1 MVYLLLL
8 NLMKKFKLN
17 INRKK
22 ILIILSLLAVLFVAW
37 KIYQKLSTGSSS
49 GAGAGDTAVAVEIVP
64 ITIGSL
70 RDMADYTGTLRAK
83 TRVIVAPKIAG
94 RLNQLK
100 VDIGDKV
107 RSGQLLAVLEDEEY
121 RQQVIQ
127 AEANLMVAEATLK
140 EAKSILSITERNFAR
155 ARNLHKTGVQSDAEL
170 DKANSQYQSQLA
182 RFNVAEAQLA
192 NRKAA
197 LANARIRLSYT
208 RISASWDRGSPVR
221 YVAERFADEGSLL
234 ATNTAILSIIELEPI
249 IAVIN
254 VTDQEYFRLKTE
266 QSAAITSSAF
276 TGKLFTGRILRIAP
290 MLQESSRQARVEIEV
305 DNKELLLKPGM
316 FINAQIEFFHKDNI
330 TIVPY
335 NALAKRDG
343 KQGIF
348 LVDVE
353 NKRARFQA
361 VETGIIE
368 KDRVEIV
375 KPAGISGYVV
385 VVGHYLL
392 ESEGRV
398 ILPEISPKTPA
409 GKIIK

>member
-1 MVYLLLL
+1 
-8 NLMKKFKLN
+8 
-17 INRKK
+17 
-22 ILIILSLLAVLFVAW
+22 
-37 KIYQKLSTGSSS
+37 
-49 GAGAGDTAVAVEIVP
+49 
-64 ITIGSL
+64 
-70 RDMADYTGTLRAK
+70 MAEYTGTLRAK
-83 TRVIVAPKIAG
+83 TRVVVAPKIAG

-121 RQQVIQ
+121 HQQVIQ
-127 AEANLMVAEATLK
+127 AEANLKVAEATLN
-140 EAKSILSITERNFAR
+140 EAKSLLSIAERNFAR

-170 DKANSQYQSQLA
+170 DKANSAYQSQLA

-197 LANARIRLSYT
+197 LANARVRLSYT
-208 RISASWDRGSPVR
+208 RIRASWDRGSPLR
-221 YVAERFADEGSLL
+221 YVGERFADEGSLL
-234 ATNTAILSIIELEPI
+234 ATNRAILSIIELEPI

-254 VTDQEYFRLKTE
+254 VTDQEYFRLKTG
-266 QSAAITSSAF
+266 QPATITSSAF
-276 TGKLFTGRILRIAP
+276 SGKVFTGRILRIAP
-290 MLQESSRQARVEIEV
+290 MLQETSRQARVEIEV
-305 DNKELLLKPGM
+305 DNKDLLLKPGM
-316 FINAQIEFFHKDNI
+316 FINARIEFSQKDNI

-335 NALAKRDG
+335 NAVAKREG

-348 LVDVE
+348 LVDVK

-385 VVGHYLL
+385 VMGHYLL

-398 ILPEISPKTPA
+398 ILPDISPEAPA
-409 GKIIK
+409 GKIVQ